1 MSPVDSVVWQTTQS
15 TLRSLAICHT
25 LVRLEFSSAKA
36 INYAYMIIGILI
48 IHIIV
53 IDSTGLLSPLMLC
66 YASYLWLKLANV
78 SYLLAALASWT
89 VIVTVLIIGKRS
101 RCHVNPLVN

>member
-1 MSPVDSVVWQTTQS
+1 MVKRCAWGRYNTYTRYHERIGNGVYLIPFPKLKQGRAKCLRWIQLCGRPQS

-25 LVRLEFSSAKA
+25 LVRLDFSSAKA

-53 IDSTGLLSPLMLC
+53 IDSTGLLSPLML
-66 YASYLWLKLANV
+66 Y
-78 SYLLAALASWT
+78 
-89 VIVTVLIIGKRS
+89 
-101 RCHVNPLVN
+101 